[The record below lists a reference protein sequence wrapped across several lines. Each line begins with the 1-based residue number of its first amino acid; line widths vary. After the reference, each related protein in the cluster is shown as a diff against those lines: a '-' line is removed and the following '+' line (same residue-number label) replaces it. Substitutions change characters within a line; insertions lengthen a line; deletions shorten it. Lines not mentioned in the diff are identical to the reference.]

1 MKYKGG
7 EVFYFKNPFALPK
20 CIKKVFQGLNLP
32 TCPEFSFSCI
42 DEIELRGRGRCPM
55 VIQYTAI
62 LHRNIPEC
70 PVIISAEFLV

>member
-32 TCPEFSFSCI
+32 TCP
-42 DEIELRGRGRCPM
+42 D
-55 VIQYTAI
+55 
-62 LHRNIPEC
+62 
-70 PVIISAEFLV
+70 FLFPALMKLKFEEGAGVPW